1 MKDFLNLKKPF
12 RGFLMLTL
20 MVYALSSIFCAQL
33 SAQNL
38 QRKIDFACQN
48 EPMPSV
54 LKKVEQA
61 SGLKVL
67 FTYNEVQN
75 FKVTVKLSQKTVDQI
90 MSAVTSQ
97 LSLSYKIEKGYIS
110 VFTTKRQANQGI
122 IYGRVK
128 DESGEP
134 LPGVSVSTDN
144 PTIGGITDAAG
155 NFNITI
161 PKGKKV
167 KTVTFSFVGMQK
179 VSVPFNGKAINIAMK
194 DDAKAI
200 DEVVVTGIFERKKEG
215 FTGSANRMSGDD
227 VRSLL
232 RATCL
237 TPFNFWTRASVW
249 ETI

>member
-20 MVYALSSIFCAQL
+20 MVYALSCIFCAQL

-97 LSLSYKIEKGYIS
+97 LPLSYKTS
-110 VFTTKRQANQGI
+110 
-122 IYGRVK
+122 
-128 DESGEP
+128 
-134 LPGVSVSTDN
+134 N
-144 PTIGGITDAAG
+144 P
-155 NFNITI
+155 
-161 PKGKKV
+161 
-167 KTVTFSFVGMQK
+167 Q
-179 VSVPFNGKAINIAMK
+179 
-194 DDAKAI
+194 
-200 DEVVVTGIFERKKEG
+200 
-215 FTGSANRMSGDD
+215 
-227 VRSLL
+227 L
-232 RATCL
+232 RA
-237 TPFNFWTRASVW
+237 
-249 ETI
+249 